1 MSNPIPI
8 PDLEPEPLIPL
19 FDDHDPPER
28 PIEEYEE
35 EEEYD

>member
-8 PDLEPEPLIPL
+8 PDLGPEPLIPL
-19 FDDHDPPER
+19 FDDNEPER